1 MKLELWQLRQRQAL
15 PLEIKVRMTEHRI
28 RQWYQMQGG
37 LVYVAFSG
45 GKDSTVLLHIARKLY
60 PEIPAVFMAT
70 GLQYPEIVAFVK
82 SIENV
87 EFLRP
92 TKLFNKVI
100 VENGYPVVSKK
111 VARFV
116 RDLQNASER
125 NRATC
130 NLRLTGMNRAGVFC
144 PSMMLSQKW
153 RYLVDAP
160 FKISEQCCDYLKK
173 YPAKKYVR
181 RTGRV
186 PLIGTMAVES
196 QRREQNY
203 LRQGCM
209 ITSAKSSQCLP
220 LAFWTEQDILQY
232 LLEYDVPYATIY
244 GEIEVVVDDKYC
256 LTGVS
261 RTGCV
266 FCMFGVHFDS
276 SPNRFQRLKVSHPY
290 LYNYCI
296 DKLQIGQVLDYIGVD
311 Y

>member
-1 MKLELWQLRQRQAL
+1 MKLELWQLRQRQGL
-15 PLEIKVRMTEHRI
+15 PLEIKVRMTERRI
-28 RQWYQMQGG
+28 RQWYQMQDG
-37 LVYVAFSG
+37 LIYVAFSG

-60 PEIPAVFMAT
+60 PGIPAVFMAT

-82 SIENV
+82 SVENV
-87 EFLRP
+87 EFLKP
-92 TKLFNKVI
+92 TKPFNKVI

-125 NRATC
+125 NQATC
-130 NLRLTGMNRAGVFC
+130 NLRLTGMNRAGRFC

-196 QRREQNY
+196 QRREQDY

-209 ITSAKSSQCLP
+209 ITGARNPQCLP

-232 LLEYDVPYATIY
+232 LLQYNVSYASIY
-244 GEIEVVVDDKYC
+244 GEIETDGSTYR
-256 LTGVS
+256 LTGEP

-266 FCMFGVHFDS
+266 FCMFGIHFDS
-276 SPNRFQRLKVSHPY
+276 TPNRFQRLRVSHPN
-290 LYNYCI
+290 LYDYCI
-296 DKLQIGQVLDYIGVD
+296 DKLQIGLVLDYVGIE